1 MSKKKTDWQTMLR
14 DAIADSGLSLYAI
27 ANLAKVDHS
36 QLSRFM
42 RNERTITFPTAEK
55 IGTFLGFE
63 LKQTGKRGK
72 HGKC

>member
-27 ANLAKVDHS
+27 ANQAKVDHS

-42 RNERTITFPTAEK
+42 RDERSITFLTAEK

-63 LKQTGKRGK
+63 LKQIRKRGK
-72 HGKC
+72 NGKC